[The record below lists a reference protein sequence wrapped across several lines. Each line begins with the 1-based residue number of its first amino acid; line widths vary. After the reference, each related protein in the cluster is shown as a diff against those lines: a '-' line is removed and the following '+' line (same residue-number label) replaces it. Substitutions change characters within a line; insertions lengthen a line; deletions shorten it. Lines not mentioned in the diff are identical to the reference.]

1 MSHNNGLIVSDVDMI
16 ADVKAVLGVNYDDLS
31 QLCTYA
37 GMNIWAKYKPVKW
50 LGDVRYG
57 TWWQAYNQQ
66 CGINIGY
73 ATDLVQLIQQW
84 LQVSGYS
91 WRGFWM
97 YEPPAGDYPT
107 RLMDFNGYQHGNVDS
122 MQPWDSYT
130 FPSEITRYYEE
141 GDYIFSALA
150 TLSKRIID
158 DYLLTLADIKVPYGA
173 GYLDLGS
180 MYFGIAIVKQNGSN
194 YEYAFQTSYYDF
206 ATDVSQ
212 LPEPHM
218 DGSYGLRLRQT
229 PHLTKYTLPS
239 LGNYLIF
246 PFLSRDRL
254 WDNGIYTGNVESNPI
269 FLYPRQSFPGLFV
282 PLFHSGKAVTMVDQ
296 PVIIQLTLTASKRAN
311 SYTVDLTLTATNVDS
326 VQRDL
331 PQSYLTYSMMVYPM
345 LADGSIDYQNGVEYT
360 AVWGSAVITISAGG
374 SVTLTKEVQFTNYG
388 VIGGYISNINVRS
401 SYGYITRQANANPI
415 NYGGFATAIYIRN
428 SDSTQDI
435 TTLTLERS
443 RSYQLRYRL
452 VPADAYGG
460 ASWNSL
466 DTTKATITGGGLVTG
481 MRTGQATIRAYYY
494 DGTSLH
500 GDVYCDLL
508 LTITPLRVTGIN
520 ITTYYTNMVVG
531 QTYQWAAAVVPSNA
545 DDQGIIWSSGN
556 TSVATVDQ
564 NGVVTP
570 VGAGGTYITA
580 TSHDGGYQASVNV
593 AVEVPVVMTGIRI
606 TGAPASLAIGS
617 SMTLSCYADYSDG
630 TSVDISSSV
639 TWTYD
644 NTIFSQT
651 GTRTWEAIRTGG
663 GAIGADYQS
672 FANSVYVSTTAQL
685 TNVSISP
692 SSKTLYVGDSF
703 SCAVSATYWDG
714 TSYSYQDVTNSVNWN
729 YSTGVLSRSGNTFTA
744 TAAGSGTITASFGG
758 YSPTCSVTVSVPSTQ
773 SVDILDSYGDVV
785 TGSIIDM
792 VVSDTIQLTAYS
804 DGTITSVNWSSS
816 AVGVA
821 RVTASTS
828 TTCTIGARSAGT
840 ATITLKLNGDN
851 NLTATVTIRV
861 SNQPI

>member
-1 MSHNNGLIVSDVDMI
+1 MSHNNGLIQADVDLI
-16 ADVKAVLGVNYDDLS
+16 GDVKAVLGVNSDDQS
-31 QLCTYA
+31 VLCTYA

-50 LGDVRYG
+50 LGDVRSS
-57 TWWQAYNQQ
+57 TWWQAYNQR

-73 ATDLVQLIQQW
+73 AGDLVQLIQQW

-91 WRGFWM
+91 WQGFWQ
-97 YEPPAGDYPT
+97 YDAIADPYPT

-130 FPSEITRYYEE
+130 FPNEITRYYEE
-141 GDYIFSALA
+141 GDYTFSALGS
-150 TLSKRIID
+150 LSKRSID
-158 DYLLTLADIKVPYGA
+158 TNLLTLADIKVPYGA

-229 PHLTKYTLPS
+229 PYLTKYTLPS

-296 PVIIQLTLTASKRAN
+296 PVYVELTLTAAKRSN
-311 SYTVDLTLTATNVDS
+311 SYGVDLTLVAHNTMS
-326 VQRDL
+326 VAREL
-331 PQSYLTYSMMVYPM
+331 PEGYLTYSFIVYPQ
-345 LADGSIDYQNGVEYT
+345 LANGSYDYQNGRTYT
-360 AVWGSAVITISAGG
+360 AVWGTGTPSIAAGG
-374 SVTLTKEVQFTNYG
+374 SITLTTYVEFTNYG
-388 VIGGYISNINVRS
+388 VIGGYISNIHVSS
-401 SYGYITRQANANPI
+401 SYGWITRNVTAPSI
-415 NYGGFATAIYIRN
+415 TYGGFATGIKIVDAGGMEI
-428 SDSTQDI
+428 STLI
-435 TTLTLERS
+435 IERTHTS
-443 RSYQLRYRL
+443 RVYYKLIPS
-452 VPADAYGG
+452 DAYGG
-460 ASWNSL
+460 ASWSSSNPAI
-466 DTTKATITGGGLVTG
+466 ATVNAGTIQTL
-481 MRTGQATIRAYYY
+481 RTGTCTIYCAYSENNTIYA
-494 DGTSLH
+494 SLS
-500 GDVYCDLL
+500 
-508 LTITPLRVTGIN
+508 LTVTPLHVTGID
-520 ITTYYTNMVVG
+520 ITTWYTNMVVG

-593 AVEVPVVMTGIRI
+593 AVTVPVVMTGIRI

-617 SMTLSCYADYSDG
+617 SMILNCYADYSDG

-639 TWTYD
+639 TWNYD

-651 GTRTWEAIRTGG
+651 GTRTFQAIRTGG
-663 GAIGADYQS
+663 GAISAEYRS
-672 FANSVYVSTTAQL
+672 FTDSVYVSTTAQL
-685 TNVSISP
+685 TGVSISP
-692 SSKTLYVGDSF
+692 TSQSVQVGSSFNVYVY
-703 SCAVSATYWDG
+703 ATYWDG
-714 TSYSYQDVTNSVNWN
+714 TSYTTQDVTSSVTWTKP
-729 YSTGVLSRSGNTFTA
+729 SFLSRSGNTFTA
-744 TAAGSGTITASFGG
+744 TSSGSGSIKASFGG

-785 TGSIIDM
+785 TGDIIDM

-821 RVTASTS
+821 RVTGSTS

-840 ATITLKLNGDN
+840 ANITLKLNGDN